1 MNVNKKTVFVF
12 INILFFVAIG
22 NFIFSYLVASK
33 DISDIKKQEKLVLNQ
48 IKELETKKEEKKQE
62 LQRLNDDKTIE
73 KIARD
78 RLNMKKKGEII
89 YRFINE

>member
-22 NFIFSYLVASK
+22 NFIFSYLAASK